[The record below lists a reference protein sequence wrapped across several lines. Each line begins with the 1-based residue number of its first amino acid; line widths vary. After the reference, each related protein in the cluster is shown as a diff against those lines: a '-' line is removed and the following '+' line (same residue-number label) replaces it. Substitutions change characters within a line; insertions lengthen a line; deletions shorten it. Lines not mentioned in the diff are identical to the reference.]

1 LSARRTLDGKARTRM
16 ADDGIAKITDIYV
29 VRTSL
34 PAETCDDATTVRS
47 YKSLALAWRLQQ
59 LRQPAQ

>member
-1 LSARRTLDGKARTRM
+1 M